1 LASVGLLAGQEVVV
15 DPLTATLV
23 MSFLDPVRALITFG
37 CKFLSRKHTVLVA
50 ALASS
55 IVCETILTGAQEWR
69 YWGEGIAPGFIASLL
84 QAVLLAC
91 AVKAVRRRRV
101 VLRGESQHPAA
112 RA

>member
-1 LASVGLLAGQEVVV
+1 ME
-15 DPLTATLV
+15 PLTATLV

-37 CKFLSRKHTVLVA
+37 CKFLSRKHTVFVA

-55 IVCETILTGAQEWR
+55 IICETILTGAQVWR
-69 YWGEGIAPGFIASLL
+69 YWGEGIVPGFIASLM

-91 AVKAVRRRRV
+91 AVKVVRRCRV
-101 VLRGESQHPAA
+101 VLRGDTQRPAV